1 METKDFEQE
10 LARLKRR
17 RRQAGMTIIE
27 LLAVLAIVSSLA
39 SIAIPKYHA
48 IADTARVSRAIGDIE
63 AIQISLDTRDTLPD
77 NLLSL
82 NLNLT
87 DPWGNPYVYVKFPHG
102 TPRVDAFGVQLNTTY
117 DLYSIGKDGS
127 TSTSTNASSSID
139 DVIRAN
145 DGGYIGSAGKF

>member
-10 LARLKRR
+10 LARLERR

-117 DLYSIGKDGS
+117 DLYSIGPDGS